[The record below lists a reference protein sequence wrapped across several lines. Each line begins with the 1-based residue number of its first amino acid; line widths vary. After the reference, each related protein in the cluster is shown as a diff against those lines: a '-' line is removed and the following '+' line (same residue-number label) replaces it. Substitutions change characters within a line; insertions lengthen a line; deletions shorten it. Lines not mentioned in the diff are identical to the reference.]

1 MRRPIDIT
9 DFLTNLADKLEDH
22 DPDALVPAYQV
33 FTNNKTS
40 TSDPMDGVLTAMGG
54 NPQAAVEYL
63 TPHGGSA
70 DDAPRVEEFTSHDD
84 PGG

>member
-22 DPDALVPAYQV
+22 DPDALVPACQV

-40 TSDPMDGVLTAMGG
+40 TSDPMDGVLTAMG
-54 NPQAAVEYL
+54 A
-63 TPHGGSA
+63 TRRRRWSI
-70 DDAPRVEEFTSHDD
+70 
-84 PGG
+84 